1 MKAGKTGFSTFGVLN
16 SFSECQTPSAFLSLV
31 SKGMIVIVAVA
42 VLDPISRSALNM
54 PISSLQGLEILVD
67 NDTVL
72 TTNTVK
78 CVHFIVS
85 PHPAYRPYV
94 RRSSSRGQNECYIL
108 GLKTTIFAPF

>member
-42 VLDPISRSALNM
+42 VLHPISRSALNM

-67 NDTVL
+67 NGAVL
-72 TTNTVK
+72 TTNSFK

-85 PHPAYRPYV
+85 PHPAYRPNV

-108 GLKTTIFAPF
+108 GLKITIFAPF